1 MSAGEPMEPA
11 SNPRSLSSRLRAIVR
26 SNPPADAAQRT
37 AWGEGAP
44 RVSEPGGVQ
53 GSPPEIKD
61 LIVEPDVPEK
71 RGVLPPAP
79 DVSRAAELLG
89 GRPLANKYGTVLTI
103 DRRYEA
109 DRWHGEEQIGSCELD
124 DFEPLR
130 TLDARFRTSWQ
141 SPDALS
147 PEPRALSPLFFDLET
162 TGLNGGAGTVAF
174 LVGCAWFDCGA
185 LQVRQF
191 VLTSLSAER
200 ALLEAL
206 REQMDAA
213 PFIASY
219 NGRTFDAPLMDVRWA
234 FHRLPSPFDTKP
246 HFDMLPPAR
255 RLWKHRGERPGGAL
269 QQFGERTGCSLMA
282 FERQLLRFNRVD
294 DVPGFEIPAR
304 YFHFLRTGD
313 ARGLESVLEHNRLDL
328 VSLAVLTARAARLVR
343 GGHGVCADTREALAL
358 GRIYEQTGRNVE
370 ARACYEHAA
379 EGSDRATRADALSRL
394 AVSLRREKRYDE
406 AAAVWRRIVEKLNPA
421 YFSPSAQK
429 NKPGRILPLERL
441 AMEALAVHHEHRE
454 KDLEL
459 AKKFAAALNDENG
472 DEGIRRRLSRLER
485 KMSVA
490 QGPLLN

>member
-26 SNPPADAAQRT
+26 SNPPADSNGIR
-37 AWGEGAP
+37 E
-44 RVSEPGGVQ
+44 
-53 GSPPEIKD
+53 
-61 LIVEPDVPEK
+61 LIVEPEVPEK

-109 DRWHGEEQIGSCELD
+109 DRWHGDEQIGSCELD

-130 TLDARFRTSWQ
+130 TLDARFRTAWQ

-191 VLTSLSAER
+191 VLTSLAAER

-294 DVPGFEIPAR
+294 DVPGFEIPSR

-313 ARGLESVLEHNRLDL
+313 ATGLESVLEHNRLDL
-328 VSLAVLTARAARLVR
+328 VSLAVLTARAARIVN
-343 GGHGVCADTREALAL
+343 GGHAVCADARESLAL
-358 GRIYEQTGRNVE
+358 GRIYEQTGRAAD
-370 ARACYEHAA
+370 ARACYERAA
-379 EGSDRATRADALSRL
+379 DVGDRPTRADALSRL
-394 AVSLRREKRYDE
+394 AISLRREKRYDE
-406 AAAVWRRIVEKLNPA
+406 AAAVWRRILDARPPRARNL
-421 YFSPSAQK
+421 
-429 NKPGRILPLERL
+429 LPLERL
-441 AMEALAVHHEHRE
+441 AMEALAVHHEHRA

-459 AKKFAAALNDENG
+459 AKKFAEALNDENG
-472 DEGIRRRLSRLER
+472 DDGIRRRLSRLER
-485 KMSVA
+485 KMSGA
-490 QGPLLN
+490 QGPLL